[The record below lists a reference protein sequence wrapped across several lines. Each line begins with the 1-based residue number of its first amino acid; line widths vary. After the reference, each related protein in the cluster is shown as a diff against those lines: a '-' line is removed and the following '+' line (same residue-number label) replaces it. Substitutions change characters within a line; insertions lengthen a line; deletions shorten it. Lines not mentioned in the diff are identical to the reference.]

1 MKTIRHGDKRRGIN
15 SHALVIAVISFI
27 LALLVSE
34 IIMLVFS
41 YFNDKNGIVDDL
53 GLGVMLFVIPS
64 IAVVAMCVAIY
75 INHMVLQTANTLN
88 DAFARVSDGD
98 YSVKIPYTKIN
109 SFNAVYENFNKMTAE
124 LKSVK
129 ALREDFVHEFSHEF
143 KTPIASI
150 NGFANLLLEGGLTDE
165 ERAQTLKIIADESA
179 RLSRLSE
186 TVLTLSKLESQ
197 QFIGESNTFRLD
209 VQLRDCIVL
218 LQREWEGKG
227 ISIDTRLS
235 PVKYKGD
242 ENLLRQV
249 WLNLISNAVKF
260 TPAGGKVTVSL
271 TTEGG
276 RARVDVSDTGIG
288 IPEEE
293 QEKISGQQ
301 GRRQWPRAGHLPPH
315 MQHLRRKDIR
325 KEPPGRGLY
334 FYGHSV
340 TGRPSWTHG
349 RAICAGQSPFIQN
362 RQVIEWRGGATR
374 RAA

>member
-218 LQREWEGKG
+218 LQSEWEKKG
-227 ISIDTRLS
+227 LTVQTDLA
-235 PVKYKGD
+235 PVKYSGD
-242 ENLLRQV
+242 AALLKQVWVNLL
-249 WLNLISNAVKF
+249 SNAIKF
-260 TPAGGKVTVSL
+260 TPEGGKIKISLAAEGNRAVVKVADTGVGIPADSIPKIFNKYYQVKPGGGNGLGLAVCHRICALCGGTVSVES
-271 TTEGG
+271 T
-276 RARVDVSDTGIG
+276 
-288 IPEEE
+288 
-293 QEKISGQQ
+293 
-301 GRRQWPRAGHLPPH
+301 
-315 MQHLRRKDIR
+315 
-325 KEPPGRGLY
+325 PGKG
-334 FYGHSV
+334 SV
-340 TGRPSWTHG
+340 FT
-349 RAICAGQSPFIQN
+349 
-362 RQVIEWRGGATR
+362 VKL
-374 RAA
+374 